1 MWFPQMM
8 PGRCR
13 SLSLEHFQVSAISP
27 RITESGLCPI
37 FAFETCNMET
47 DVDVSVP
54 PGRPPRTDGRKENTA
69 GFLPQNGSRGDHA
82 DSFTEGRWGRWRLT
96 LFHVSLG
103 NGKRK
108 MVTERSACLPLCS
121 LLREGKVSDL
131 NGEAVLG
138 IFAAPVSHDVM

>member
-1 MWFPQMM
+1 MCKCTPSQ
-8 PGRCR
+8 
-13 SLSLEHFQVSAISP
+13 
-27 RITESGLCPI
+27 
-37 FAFETCNMET
+37 
-47 DVDVSVP
+47 P
-54 PGRPPRTDGRKENTA
+54 PGRPPRTDGRKEKGLGHTA

-82 DSFTEGRWGRWRLT
+82 GSFTEGRWGRWRLT
-96 LFHVSLG
+96 LFRVSLG

-131 NGEAVLG
+131 NGGAVLG